1 MHNLTSQTRAK
12 WSALSQQVTTR
23 ALPIVSPL
31 LTGHNS
37 SSGRASVSRAGGRRL
52 KNTHV
57 TLKWFKKEP
66 NATLLGSEHN
76 KTCDG
81 FSYLTHF

>member
-1 MHNLTSQTRAK
+1 MSF
-12 WSALSQQVTTR
+12 
-23 ALPIVSPL
+23 PL

-37 SSGRASVSRAGGRRL
+37 SSGRASVSIAGGDRL
-52 KNTHV
+52 N

-66 NATLLGSEHN
+66 IATLLGSEHN

-81 FSYLTHF
+81 FYLTHY